1 MKYDHIVTVAGVV
14 LMVVTVL
21 TSTVSL
27 ATADDYDRLA
37 EKVVSKDLAD
47 LEELLA
53 GGVDVNARSEV
64 YGGTVLLLACSFED
78 YEDVVSLLL
87 ANGADVQVR
96 GSDGRTPLI
105 WAASRSRRCVE
116 MLLEHDAD
124 INATGNDGMTAL
136 IHATFG
142 IFSESVTLDMPELL
156 VDRGA
161 DVNAQLTGEDAT
173 GWTALMFAANNGHPE
188 LVELLIARGA
198 DVDLQ
203 GADGV
208 TALMRAACEGDH
220 RSVNI
225 LLAAGADVNLQ
236 TANGETAISLAQS
249 EEHGE
254 IVELLRKKGALE

>member
-1 MKYDHIVTVAGVV
+1 
-14 LMVVTVL
+14 
-21 TSTVSL
+21 
-27 ATADDYDRLA
+27 
-37 EKVVSKDLAD
+37 
-47 LEELLA
+47 
-53 GGVDVNARSEV
+53 
-64 YGGTVLLLACSFED
+64 
-78 YEDVVSLLL
+78 
-87 ANGADVQVR
+87 
-96 GSDGRTPLI
+96 
-105 WAASRSRRCVE
+105 

-236 TANGETAISLAQS
+236 TATGETAISLAQS